1 MQCPECKSELI
12 EEHHSAV
19 AVDRCKGCN
28 GYWFDKDEI
37 EAFARSKET
46 FLKRKVVDESDFLSV
61 TSIPAGPCPR
71 CSRGTLEVGLFRG
84 LYFSRCNQ
92 CSGFFLTDEQIQLL
106 VAEEQPNQSCDSPS
120 LGLQV
125 GALAAEGAFQ
135 GVVGGALGLDPSILF
150 SR

>member
-61 TSIPAGPCPR
+61 TSIPAG
-71 CSRGTLEVGLFRG
+71 
-84 LYFSRCNQ
+84 
-92 CSGFFLTDEQIQLL
+92 
-106 VAEEQPNQSCDSPS
+106 S
-120 LGLQV
+120 LP
-125 GALAAEGAFQ
+125 A
-135 GVVGGALGLDPSILF
+135 LF
-150 SR
+150 SRDPRGRPFQRTLFLSVQPVQRFLSNR